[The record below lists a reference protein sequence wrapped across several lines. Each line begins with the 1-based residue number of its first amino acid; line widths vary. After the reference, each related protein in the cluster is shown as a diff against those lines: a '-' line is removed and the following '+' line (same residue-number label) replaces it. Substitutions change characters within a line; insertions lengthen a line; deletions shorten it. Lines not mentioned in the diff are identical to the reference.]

1 MKKIIS
7 LMLAFVMCFSGTIGT
22 FAANEKELNTADIMQ
37 LAEEYGVNCDVITEY
52 QRNNTISVSREELIS
67 LFRYI
72 STADEKVYDMGEV
85 VIEDENPVRAGG
97 IQTASKSFKEWVP
110 GMYPSWIL
118 GALGAINAYRYVDV
132 TYDYRYVNGVRHFVD
147 YREVTSNLTGIALM
161 LGWDQVVGYANFTTT
176 NRYNDTMR
184 VIVKGY
190 TYFGIQC
197 QGINLSIQ
205 FPRETWTYKWRLA

>member
-52 QRNNTISVSREELIS
+52 QRDNTISVSREELIS

-110 GMYPSWIL
+110 GMYPSWLL
-118 GALGAINAYRYVDV
+118 GGLLAINAYRYVDV

-147 YREVTSNLTGIALM
+147 YREVTSRLKGITLM
-161 LGWDQVVGYANFTTT
+161 VGWDQVVGYANFTTA
-176 NRYNDTMR
+176 NRYNDTIR

-190 TYFGIQC
+190 TYLGIQC
-197 QGINLSIQ
+197 EGINLSIQ